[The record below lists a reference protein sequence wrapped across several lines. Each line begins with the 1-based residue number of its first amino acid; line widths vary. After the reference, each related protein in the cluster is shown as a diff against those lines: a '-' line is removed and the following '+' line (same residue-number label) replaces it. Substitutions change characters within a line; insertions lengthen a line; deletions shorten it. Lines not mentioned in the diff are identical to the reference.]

1 MSPCALPTPRTGHDR
16 PPTGE
21 CRSVLCA
28 SPDYLAQHGTPVSP
42 EDLAQHN
49 CLHYSFFAGQSW
61 HFLTPEGESLS
72 VAVSGNLSAS
82 ISSLLMD
89 AAINHCGIAMLP
101 EREASD
107 ALAQGLLVPV
117 LSVLEPKPLAI
128 HGIYQSR
135 EYQPAAL
142 RAFLDAL
149 AQHVFSG

>member
-1 MSPCALPTPRTGHDR
+1 MIARRL
-16 PPTGE
+16 GE

-28 SPDYLAQHGTPVSP
+28 SPAYLAQHGTPASP
-42 EDLAQHN
+42 EELAQHN

-82 ISSLLMD
+82 ISYLLMN
-89 AAINHCGIAMLP
+89 AAIEHCGIAMLP
-101 EREASD
+101 EREARA
-107 ALAQGLLVPV
+107 ALEQGLLVPV
-117 LSVLEPKPLAI
+117 LEALEPKPLAI

-142 RAFLDAL
+142 RAFLDELSRYL
-149 AQHVFSG
+149 A

>member
-1 MSPCALPTPRTGHDR
+1 
-16 PPTGE
+16 
-21 CRSVLCA
+21 VLCA
-28 SPDYLAQHGTPVSP
+28 SPDYLAQHGTPGSP
-42 EDLAQHN
+42 EELARHN

-89 AAINHCGIAMLP
+89 AAIKHCGIAMLP
-101 EREASD
+101 EREARA
-107 ALAQGLLVPV
+107 ALEQGWLVPV
-117 LSVLEPKPLAI
+117 LEALEPKPLAI

-142 RAFLDAL
+142 RAFLDEL
-149 AQHVFSG
+149 ARYLA